1 MKEYEKTSWDI
12 NDIYNI
18 LINQQPVTSDAVRV
32 WEGLANT
39 FYAGTRRDITG
50 VYSKKIQRVMEL
62 AEEYGVEIPS
72 RGIRNAVEFINK
84 QQNWTEDEQRD
95 RNLPEQFTRR
105 DADPRETIGES

>member
-1 MKEYEKTSWDI
+1 MKEYEKSKWDI
-12 NDIYNI
+12 DDIYNI
-18 LINQQPVTSDAVRV
+18 LINQQPVTQDAIRV

-62 AEEYGVEIPS
+62 ASEYGVEIPS
-72 RGIRNAVEFINK
+72 RGIRNALEFINN

-105 DADPRETIGES
+105 DADTGETPGES